1 MDKYKVEKK
10 EGLYDLYER
19 EAEANEALYDK
30 YAREAEA
37 NEALYDKYAREVER
51 REKIYIL
58 DGVRGLLVNKE
69 IPCSIKLKLIKKQME
84 INGELVVAVDGESMY
99 PFIKNGD
106 HVRIKRLK
114 EMSIGKIVLFY
125 TSDIFGNVKLVLH
138 RIVKI
143 ENEKIWTKG
152 DNNKRTDEYVY
163 AENILGEFVE
173 IV

>member
-1 MDKYKVEKK
+1 
-10 EGLYDLYER
+10 
-19 EAEANEALYDK
+19 
-30 YAREAEA
+30 
-37 NEALYDKYAREVER
+37 
-51 REKIYIL
+51 
-58 DGVRGLLVNKE
+58 
-69 IPCSIKLKLIKKQME
+69 ME

>member
-30 YAREAEA
+30 HAREAEA

-125 TSDIFGNVKLVLH
+125 TSDIFGMKKFGQKGIIIRGLMSMYMQRIFLVSLLKLFNMVAIDWLS
-138 RIVKI
+138 
-143 ENEKIWTKG
+143 
-152 DNNKRTDEYVY
+152 
-163 AENILGEFVE
+163 LP
-173 IV
+173 